1 MQLSLSAAERA
12 RGCWRAPGSAMSAL
26 QGHPSWPSESAG
38 GQAAAQ
44 TGHLQYSSAVSG
56 LTMTPISRQSL
67 QQVANQCAGFKP
79 PPGTA
84 RVLKKH
90 QLECRLQPHVVR
102 GLMELSAMLGAT
114 CSKANSDFRPGRHH
128 TEADQVLHTLFLR
141 PRARRHRRSAS
152 LCSVRACQLHAAG

>member
-26 QGHPSWPSESAG
+26 QGHPSWPSASAG

-44 TGHLQYSSAVSG
+44 TGHHSSAVPD
-56 LTMTPISRQSL
+56 LTRTPISRQSL

-79 PPGTA
+79 LPGTP
-84 RVLKKH
+84 RLK
-90 QLECRLQPHVVR
+90 QTQQQRCFLQPHVVR

-114 CSKANSDFRPGRHH
+114 CSKAHSDFRLGRQH
-128 TEADQVLHTLFLR
+128 TEADQVLHTLFPR